1 MTNLKPT
8 AATIAALLASTMLVS
23 QAQAYSSRVQNSCKN
38 DYLSFCSAH
47 AVGSTGARRC
57 MEANGKSLS
66 STCISALV
74 DAGEIPRKY
83 KR

>member
-1 MTNLKPT
+1 MTNLKLTT
-8 AATIAALLASTMLVS
+8 AAIATLVAATAFATG
-23 QAQAYSSRVQNSCKN
+23 AQAYTSRVQNSCKN

-47 AVGSTGARRC
+47 AVGSTEARRC

-66 STCISALV
+66 GNCINALV
-74 DAGEIPRKY
+74 DAGEIPKKY